1 MKKLLVL
8 ALGCF
13 ALYSFSVAA
22 NAETNDKANTEQV
35 CQKECKKGS
44 CTDCTCDKGACKEGK
59 CTKECTAKKGCTQG
73 KTCQKAKECTKA
85 KTCTKGKKCPTT
97 K

>member
-13 ALYSFSVAA
+13 ALCSFSVSA
-22 NAETNDKANTEQV
+22 NTGTNDKANTEQV
-35 CQKECKKGS
+35 CQKECK
-44 CTDCTCDKGACKEGK
+44 EGK
-59 CTKECTAKKGCTQG
+59 CAKECTAKKNCTQG

-85 KTCTKGKKCPTT
+85 KTCTKAKKCPTT